1 MCEYCDL
8 KPSANSMIKF
18 GRCFDDLEYE
28 GEMYI
33 TQFEDG
39 EYALIYWD
47 KQMNDENCVPIKFCP
62 ICGKNLKG
70 EINAE

>member
-8 KPSANSMIKF
+8 KPSADAMIKF

-39 EYALIYWD
+39 EYTLIYWD

-62 ICGKNLKG
+62 ICGKNLHG
-70 EINAE
+70 EN